1 MADQSTNLTWE
12 TDERGSAGVD
22 ALVTAA
28 DENILPT
35 EELNPEKSQLE
46 QASIGRGFLLSGVST
61 AIQRLADYQIDH
73 RIRRSEAEAL
83 IHVLEKAVVKS
94 SAAAREAEEVDLR
107 FSEQHKVISALK
119 DRLTQEKSTLLKLQS
134 V

>member
-1 MADQSTNLTWE
+1 M
-12 TDERGSAGVD
+12 
-22 ALVTAA
+22 VTAA

-35 EELNPEKSQLE
+35 EELNAEKSQLE
-46 QASIGRGFLLSGVST
+46 QASIGRGFLLGGVST

-73 RIRRSEAEAL
+73 RIRRLEAEAL

-94 SAAAREAEEVDLR
+94 SAAARKAEEVDLR
-107 FSEQHKVISALK
+107 FNEQRKVISALK
-119 DRLTQEKSTLLKLQS
+119 DRLTELQEKSMLLKLQS